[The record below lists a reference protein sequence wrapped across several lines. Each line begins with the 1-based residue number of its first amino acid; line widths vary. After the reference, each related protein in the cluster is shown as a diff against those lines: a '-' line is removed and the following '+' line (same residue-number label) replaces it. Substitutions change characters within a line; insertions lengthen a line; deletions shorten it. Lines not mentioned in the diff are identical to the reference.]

1 MINKKHI
8 LRISFVFFFAIS
20 LFAQTGNVY
29 PRLQNSPPRLNYLG
43 QIVVDPGHPMAF
55 SRQNG
60 NPGLFPLYPLN
71 ALINL
76 GISTTD
82 INIQSSDLFAGFK
95 ISDDFFLGFGAG
107 GMVLPKGLK
116 YDIYSLR
123 YMASESDGALGYW
136 GDMTLGYQ
144 VIPGLALGLKAGFY
158 SEDLEQVNAGGLNAA
173 VGIVWHHFFSDFTL
187 AAHYRNIGSQTELVD
202 TVLSQPSV
210 LNLSLAFDQS
220 LQNFNL
226 YPQVSFEYSDICGS
240 QIGASLGISWQ
251 KIITL
256 QLGGTFM
263 GDLNYFPWSIGL
275 QGRLSHIDLNYS
287 IAGTD
292 DGGLAHLLGF
302 ALNIGNLDDAMSIG
316 PKIKEKDVHKYYRGD
331 LKPVA
336 TVVLDTAL
344 SLSPKPPRNVRLRE
358 DQDRIVLE
366 WDPIAQNDSYLVYAK
381 LGEKSVFRKVTP
393 VPVSEYEFSFK
404 KPSGDI
410 ILYFYVKTKRKDFV
424 SGPSRVVSFA
434 KE

>member
-1 MINKKHI
+1 MIKKKYI
-8 LRISFVFFFAIS
+8 LLIFFSFLLTNF
-20 LFAQTGNVY
+20 LFAQTGSVY

-82 INIQSSDLFAGFK
+82 INIQSSDLFTGFK
-95 ISDDFFLGFGAG
+95 ISNDFFLGFGAG

-116 YDIYSLR
+116 YDVYSLR
-123 YMASESDGALGYW
+123 YIDSESDGALGYW

-144 VIPGLALGLKAGFY
+144 VFPGFALGLKAGFY
-158 SEDLEQVNAGGLNAA
+158 SEDLEQANAGGMNAS
-173 VGIVWHHFFSDFTL
+173 VGMVWHHFFSDFTL

-202 TVLSQPSV
+202 TLLNQPSV

-220 LQNFNL
+220 LQDFSF
-226 YPQVSFEYSDICGS
+226 YPQASFEYSEICGS
-240 QIGASLGISWQ
+240 QIATSLGISWQ

-256 QLGGTFM
+256 QLGGAFM
-263 GDLNYFPWSIGL
+263 GDLNYFPWSVGL
-275 QGRLSHIDLNYS
+275 QGRFAHIDLNYS

-292 DGGLAHLLGF
+292 DGGISHLIGF

-316 PKIKEKDVHKYYRGD
+316 PKLKEKEAHKYYRGTV
-331 LKPVA
+331 KPTA

-344 SLSPKPPRNVRLRE
+344 SLSPAPPRNVRLRE
-358 DQDRIVLE
+358 DQDRVVLE
-366 WDPIAQNDSYLVYAK
+366 WDPIAQNDTYLVYAK

-393 VPVSEYEFSFK
+393 LPITKYEFSFK
-404 KPSGDI
+404 KPSGDT
-410 ILYFYVKTKRKDFV
+410 ILFFYVKTKRKDFV